1 MNELKAIPNFHRLSN
16 ELGSAGQPT
25 AEQLQMIAQAGYEV
39 IVNLALH
46 DRPYSLDGEAALVQG
61 LGLEYVHLPVDWE
74 APTHRDLESFMALMD
89 ARQGKKVF
97 VHCAENKRVSVF
109 VALYRILRQGWS
121 QEAAL
126 AVVLDTWEPNTTW
139 QAFIEQTLSRE
150 DTASH

>member
-25 AEQLQMIAQAGYEV
+25 AEQLQMIAQAGYEIV
-39 IVNLALH
+39 VNLALH
-46 DRPYSLDGEAALVQG
+46 DRPYSLDDEAALVQG

-74 APTHRDLESFMALMD
+74 APTRGDLESFMALME
-89 ARQGKKVF
+89 ARQDKKVF

-109 VALYRILRQGWS
+109 VALYRILHQGWS

-126 AVVLDTWEPNTTW
+126 AVVRDTWEPNTTW
-139 QAFIEQTLSRE
+139 QGFIEQTLSRE
-150 DTASH
+150 DTPTR